1 MKILKYALGII
12 ALLVLVFIL
21 IGAFSSEVAY
31 KNVITVNKP
40 LAESWAVSQDEER
53 MADWLDGF
61 QKIEHVSGTPG
72 TVGAVSDVYFI
83 DDGQEMVIR
92 ETITDIVP
100 NESITMTFENDF
112 MNMDY
117 ILRMSEME
125 GKTKISSST
134 TAVGNGMFSKS
145 LMALMSGTFVSQEE
159 TNLFNLKRTIEE
171 NTKNYFP
178 VVEEPKEE
186 TEEQE

>member
-1 MKILKYALGII
+1 MKFLKYALGII
-12 ALLVLVFIL
+12 ALLVLVFVL

-40 LAESWAVSQDEER
+40 LAESWAVSQDEEK
-53 MADWLDGF
+53 MGDWLDGF

-72 TVGAVSDVYFI
+72 EVGSVSDVYFI
-83 DDGQEMVIR
+83 DNGQEMVIR
-92 ETITDIVP
+92 ETIMDIVP
-100 NESITMTFENDF
+100 NESISMTFENDF

-117 ILRMSEME
+117 TLRMSEMD

-178 VVEEPKEE
+178 PVEEIIENPE
-186 TEEQE
+186 TQE